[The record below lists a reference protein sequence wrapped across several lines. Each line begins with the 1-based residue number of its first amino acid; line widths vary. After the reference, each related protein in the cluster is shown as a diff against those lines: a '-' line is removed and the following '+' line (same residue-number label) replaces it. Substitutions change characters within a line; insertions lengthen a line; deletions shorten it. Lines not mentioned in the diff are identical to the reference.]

1 MPRSPRPSKPS
12 RGLPPAS
19 SPPPALPARLPAA
32 SVPVLLHPVNLVGG
46 VAPCWVPWC
55 LGQHVGCS
63 HCLSAPH
70 ISTVRHWRA
79 HGDADEGGS
88 RAGGPALAWEF
99 GGPVPPALQSPCE
112 AGVITCHA
120 GGETEALSSS
130 ASERVCWAGAR
141 QGAAVGSGPCRGQAG
156 APHGRGRA
164 VWRLRSNRS
173 GRTATVTA
181 TVTSVSQEVLRR
193 AANS

>member
-32 SVPVLLHPVNLVGG
+32 SVPILLHPVNLVGG
-46 VAPCWVPWC
+46 VAPCWVLWC

-70 ISTVRHWRA
+70 FSTVRHWRA
-79 HGDADEGGS
+79 HGDADEDGS
-88 RAGGPALAWEF
+88 LAGGPALAWEF

-173 GRTATVTA
+173 GRTATVT
-181 TVTSVSQEVLRR
+181 SVSQEVLRR